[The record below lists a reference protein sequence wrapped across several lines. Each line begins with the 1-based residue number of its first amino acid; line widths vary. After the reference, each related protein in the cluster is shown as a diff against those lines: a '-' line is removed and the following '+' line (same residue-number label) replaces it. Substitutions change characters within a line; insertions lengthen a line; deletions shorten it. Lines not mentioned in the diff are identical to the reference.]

1 MCLCLVSV
9 PCFCQTEHFP
19 VLVVPLAKDM
29 EVTGLP
35 DPVQAGTEVKLVCT
49 VSRIKPKSK
58 EMFWMIDEKK
68 ETVSSSTELNEDLN
82 SFMESIKLSYR

>member
-1 MCLCLVSV
+1 MFLCFVSV
-9 PCFCQTEHFP
+9 LCFSQTEHFP

-29 EVTGLP
+29 EVTGLH

-68 ETVSSSTELNEDLN
+68 ETVSSSTKLNEDLN

>member
-1 MCLCLVSV
+1 
-9 PCFCQTEHFP
+9 
-19 VLVVPLAKDM
+19 M

-49 VSRIKPKSK
+49 VSPIKPKSK

-68 ETVSSSTELNEDLN
+68 EIVSSSTELNEDLN
-82 SFMESIKLSYR
+82 SFRESIKLSYR